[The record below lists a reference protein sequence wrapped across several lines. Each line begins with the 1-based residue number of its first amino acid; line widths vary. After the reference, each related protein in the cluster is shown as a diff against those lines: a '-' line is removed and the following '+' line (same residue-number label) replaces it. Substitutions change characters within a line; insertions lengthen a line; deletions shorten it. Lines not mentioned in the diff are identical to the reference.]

1 MLQRLL
7 MYAFLFIFNFF
18 FGLIL
23 NLKYNIQETIPMH
36 LATQGGHML
45 VAGIKI

>member
-1 MLQRLL
+1 MPFYL
-7 MYAFLFIFNFF
+7 FLIFF
-18 FGLIL
+18 FGIIL